1 MNTIVVGQHGPELVE
16 AWMLL
21 LVHVGVS
28 SRGVASSMLI
38 ILHSRPLDSSIC
50 TLTIEYL
57 ECLFLS
63 LGDLRE

>member
-1 MNTIVVGQHGPELVE
+1 MKTIVVGKHGPELVE
-16 AWMLL
+16 AWML

-28 SRGVASSMLI
+28 SRGVASYMLI
-38 ILHSRPLDSSIC
+38 ILHSRPLASSSC